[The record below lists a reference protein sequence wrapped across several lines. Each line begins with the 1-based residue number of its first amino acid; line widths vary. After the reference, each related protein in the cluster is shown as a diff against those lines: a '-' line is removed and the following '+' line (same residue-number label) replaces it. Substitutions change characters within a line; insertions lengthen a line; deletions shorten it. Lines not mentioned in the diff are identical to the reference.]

1 MAKKYPRYPSS
12 NLPPPI
18 LRKLLRPCSTY
29 SKLSTDY
36 LVSAQ
41 QRTAQMCALNNLFIW
56 FSFPVLFVSVLV
68 FCATAFWVLSD
79 NRRRLI
85 QSVRLYQPS
94 FLYAYLALLMQGG
107 VIQVCQI
114 VFETVLPTIRYN
126 WFLKITLQ
134 ALGCIAALKLSE
146 RLLNIYWISLLV
158 LLIGDIFVGGMWMIR
173 FDSLTEN
180 LSEDLYSKLR

>member
-1 MAKKYPRYPSS
+1 MFR
-12 NLPPPI
+12 
-18 LRKLLRPCSTY
+18 RLLRPCSTY

-36 LVSAQ
+36 LVSNKELK
-41 QRTAQMCALNNLFIW
+41 CVPWIICLFDFLFQSYLSVFWCFVPQLFGSWVTIAADWSNPSAYTSRRFYMPIW
-56 FSFPVLFVSVLV
+56 PYWCKEVWYRYVSEQCCQL
-68 FCATAFWVLSD
+68 LSKID
-79 NRRRLI
+79 
-85 QSVRLYQPS
+85 
-94 FLYAYLALLMQGG
+94 
-107 VIQVCQI
+107 
-114 VFETVLPTIRYN
+114 FENI
-126 WFLKITLQ
+126 LQ